1 MRSTFQRQLTLTVG
15 MILLSFVVLGCSF
28 TSLFYNYML
37 RQEKSSLSTN
47 ASAVAAFVSAQSE
60 LTDAMDWELQL
71 AVGYGANVSDTEV
84 LISDVSGVTV
94 FCSCGEFYCDHV
106 GKSLEA
112 PFLQKIDDDGY
123 VYTTGILNGIYG
135 DERYLYALPVRSA
148 GEGSLMG
155 YVVVSRATEDMSD
168 MMNRIV
174 GLFLMTALIV
184 LLVAV
189 IAAVLLT
196 RRYKA
201 SKERGLA

>member
-112 PFLQKIDDDGY
+112 PFL
-123 VYTTGILNGIYG
+123 TSLN
-135 DERYLYALPVRSA
+135 
-148 GEGSLMG
+148 
-155 YVVVSRATEDMSD
+155 
-168 MMNRIV
+168 
-174 GLFLMTALIV
+174 LFLAL
-184 LLVAV
+184 LRC
-189 IAAVLLT
+189 LT
-196 RRYKA
+196 SFMY
-201 SKERGLA
+201 SG